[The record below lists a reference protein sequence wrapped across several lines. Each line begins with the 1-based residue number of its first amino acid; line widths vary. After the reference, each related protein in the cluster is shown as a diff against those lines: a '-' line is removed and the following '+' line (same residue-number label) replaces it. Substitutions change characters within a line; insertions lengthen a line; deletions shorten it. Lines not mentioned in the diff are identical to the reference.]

1 MAFNNPPVPWKR
13 LERTL
18 SGEPRTPEGS
28 ALWQRPAPDGG
39 DGPGWSRHRG
49 AYQTPALVRPAS
61 VVPYAELHAHT
72 SFSHLDGASTPEEMA
87 EEAARLGLSA
97 LAVTDHDGMYGLP
110 RFAAAAAGQGVPTII
125 GAELAL
131 DARIPATR
139 SAGLTG
145 ARAAVPDPPGRHL
158 LVIARDPTGYASL
171 CRAIS
176 NAHRRGGAKGHPV
189 HDLDELT
196 ALAGGHWLVLT
207 GCRKG
212 PVRSVLGADSKD
224 LAPARSALAELVERF
239 GHDHVAVELT
249 YAREALADE
258 RFDALALLA
267 QEAGLPT
274 VATTAAHYHSP
285 ERRRLATVLAA
296 VRARRSLDELDGWL
310 PGWADA
316 HLRSGQEMARRFARW
331 PGAVDRA
338 AAFGAEVTFDLKL
351 VAPNLPPFDIPPGF
365 ADEMAYLRHLTFTGA
380 AERFP
385 QGVTDAV
392 RKRLEH
398 ELKVIEQRNFPGYFL
413 VVWEITEFCRANGI
427 LVQGRGS
434 AAGSAVCYAL
444 RVTAIDP
451 IGYDLLFERFLA
463 PDRTEPPDIDLDIES
478 GDPREKVIQFVYAKH
493 GRDYAAQVA
502 NSVVYRPKNAVRD
515 VARALGFPA
524 GVQDAWSKQLDRW
537 SSQPLE
543 ADADGPTPLVR
554 ELVNELVPLNAPR
567 HLGIHSGGMVIC
579 DRPVV
584 EVCPVE
590 WARMPGRSVLQWDK
604 DDCEYAG
611 LVKFDLLG
619 LGMLRALRFSFELIS
634 SWHGITLELATIPPE
649 QKCVYDMLAVADTV
663 GVFQVESRAQ
673 MQALPRTL
681 PGCFYDLA
689 IQVGLIRPGPIQGGA
704 VHPYI
709 RRKHGDEAIT
719 YPHPSL
725 EPALKRTLGVPLFQ
739 EQLMEI
745 AVYGAGFSPAEA
757 DQLRRAMG
765 SKRGVERIDAMEGR
779 LRQGL
784 DDNGITGQVAEDIV
798 NRIKAFAAFG
808 FAESHALSFA
818 LLVYASSW
826 LKRHH
831 PAAFLAALLNA
842 QPMGFYSPQ
851 SLVHDAKRH
860 GVTVRRADVQ
870 VSEVGASL
878 EVSGGDDVVPC
889 GCAHGVAQP
898 AVRLGLAE
906 VRSFD
911 DLTAG
916 RVVAA
921 REAGG
926 PFRSVSDLARRADL
940 AARNV
945 EMLASAGAL
954 EGLGL
959 ERREALWVA
968 GPASAVKQGHLDLE
982 LVDESAVPTLPP
994 MTGTEQLVADFWTT
1008 GVTTDVYP
1016 TETFRDR
1023 LDELGIIPA
1032 AQLRSTPDR
1041 SQVVVGGIVTHRQ
1054 RPTTGGGTVFLSLED
1069 ETGMTNV
1076 ICREAVWNRDRKV
1089 AAGSSGL
1096 LIRGRLERTGTVA
1109 NVLAESIEKLPIP
1122 LNPTSRDFR

>member
-1 MAFNNPPVPWKR
+1 VH
-13 LERTL
+13 
-18 SGEPRTPEGS
+18 S
-28 ALWQRPAPDGG
+28 
-39 DGPGWSRHRG
+39 
-49 AYQTPALVRPAS
+49 
-61 VVPYAELHAHT
+61 
-72 SFSHLDGASTPEEMA
+72 SFSHLDGASTPEEMV
-87 EEAARLGLSA
+87 EEAARLGMSA
-97 LAVTDHDGMYGLP
+97 LAITDHDGMYGVP
-110 RFAAAAAGQGVPTII
+110 RFAAAAGGQGMPTIF

-131 DARIPATR
+131 DTHVPATK

-158 LVIARDPTGYASL
+158 LVLARDPTGYASL

-176 NAHRRGGAKGHPV
+176 AAHRRGGAKGHPV

-196 ALAGGHWLVLT
+196 ALADGHWLVLT

-212 PVRSVLGADSKD
+212 PVRSVLDSAASAD
-224 LAPARSALAELVERF
+224 LTPARRALAELVDRF
-239 GHDHVAVELT
+239 GRDHVAVELG
-249 YAREALADE
+249 YAREPLADE
-258 RFDALALLA
+258 RYDALTLLA
-267 QEAGLPT
+267 DEAGLPT
-274 VATTAAHYHSP
+274 IATTGAHYHSP

-316 HLRSGQEMARRFARW
+316 HLRSGQEMALRFARW

-338 AAFGAEVTFDLKL
+338 AAFGAEVAFDLRL
-351 VAPNLPPFDIPPGF
+351 VAPQLPPFDVPPQY
-365 ADEMAYLRHLTFTGA
+365 ADELAYLRHLTYIGA
-380 AERFP
+380 AERFGD
-385 QGVTDAV
+385 GVTEAV
-392 RKRLEH
+392 RARLEH
-398 ELKVIEQRNFPGYFL
+398 ELEVIEQRNFAGYFL
-413 VVWEITEFCRANGI
+413 VVWDIAEFCRSRKI
-427 LVQGRGS
+427 LCQGRGS
-434 AAGSAVCYAL
+434 AAGSAVCFAL

-451 IGYDLLFERFLA
+451 IRHQLLFERFLA
-463 PDRTEPPDIDLDIES
+463 PNRTEPPDIDLDIES
-478 GDPREKVIQFVYAKH
+478 GDPREAVIQYVYGKH
-493 GRDYAAQVA
+493 GRDRAAQVA
-502 NSVVYRPKNAVRD
+502 NAVLYRPKNAVRD

-537 SSQPLE
+537 SSDPLQ
-543 ADADGPTPLVR
+543 ADDDGPPPLVR
-554 ELVNELVPLNAPR
+554 ELVNELIPLKAPR

-579 DRPVV
+579 DRPVI

-619 LGMLRALRFSFELIS
+619 LGMLRALRLSFELIEQ
-634 SWHGITLELATIPPE
+634 WHGISLELATIPPD
-649 QKCVYDMLAVADTV
+649 QGCVYDMLAVADTI

-673 MQALPRTL
+673 MQALPRL
-681 PGCFYDLA
+681 RPRSFHELA
-689 IQVGLIRPGPIQGGA
+689 VQVGLIRPGPIQGGA

-709 RRKHGDEAIT
+709 RRKQGLEPVT

-745 AVYGAGFSPAEA
+745 AVHGAGFSPDEA

-779 LRQGL
+779 LREGL
-784 DDNGITGQVAEDIV
+784 ADNGITGQVAEDIV
-798 NRIKAFAAFG
+798 NRVKAFAAFG

-851 SLVHDAKRH
+851 SLVHDGKRH
-860 GVTVRRADVQ
+860 GLNVRRADVQ
-870 VSEVGASL
+870 VSQVGASL
-878 EVSGGDDVVPC
+878 EALGDAAGNGPGPC
-889 GCAHGVAQP
+889 VCGQAPPQP
-898 AVRLGLAE
+898 ALRLGLAD

-911 DLTAG
+911 EVLAG

-921 REAGG
+921 RAADGS
-926 PFRSVSDLARRADL
+926 FRSVADLARRADL
-940 AARNV
+940 SSRNV

-954 EGLGL
+954 AGLGL
-959 ERREALWVA
+959 ERREALWIA
-968 GPASAVKQGHLDLE
+968 GPASAVRAGHLDLE
-982 LVDESAVPTLPP
+982 LSDESSIPTLPP

-1016 TETFRDR
+1016 TATFRDR
-1023 LDELGIIPA
+1023 LDALGIIPA
-1032 AQLRSTPDR
+1032 ARLRSTPDR

-1069 ETGMTNV
+1069 ETGLTNV
-1076 ICREAVWNRDRKV
+1076 ICRESVWNRDRRV
-1089 AAGSSGL
+1089 AAASSGL
-1096 LIRGRLERTGTVA
+1096 LIRGRLERTGEVA
-1109 NVLAESIEKLPIP
+1109 NVLAESIEKLPMP
-1122 LNPTSRDFR
+1122 LNPASRDFR